1 MGMKLVQ
8 LNVSGFKRITVAEVE
23 FDTDASGVVVLKGRN
38 GAGKSSFLDAFAAL
52 VTPGRNIPK
61 RSMPVHAGEDE
72 ALIVG
77 EFADDDGRIFKVT
90 RRYVAETGKT
100 SILVQQDGL
109 KVADTSTITSAIY
122 SHIALDPLA
131 FATLDPAKQVQTLV
145 QLIGFDPKP
154 LDEKRANLYATRTD
168 IGREVDRLK
177 GVVKSAVKIDR
188 KLAAASPVD
197 PAAIALDLDAM
208 RSRNRQRIALSSR
221 ATETEETIASLEQRL
236 EGLRAY
242 RAEIDADLEELGA
255 EESEADLVAKLSG
268 AQATNDAIR
277 AQRDRAASVKALE
290 DEEARYKNMTG
301 LIEEVDREK
310 LARLAEAK
318 MPVEGLSI
326 EGDEVLLDGTPF
338 AEAASGIKLRTS
350 TAIAIALNPNLR
362 AIIIRD
368 GSLLDADNRKVI
380 DEIAREHDF
389 LVLMEVVD
397 ENAPGGI
404 LFEDGEATDLR
415 DEVTA

>member
-8 LNVSGFKRITVAEVE
+8 LNVNGFKRITVAEVE
-23 FDTDASGVVVLKGRN
+23 FDTDANGVVVLKGRN

-52 VTPGRNIPK
+52 VTPGRQIPK

-72 ALIVG
+72 ATIVG
-77 EFADDDGRIFKVT
+77 EFADDDGHTFTVT

-145 QLIGFDPKP
+145 QLIGFDPAP
-154 LDEKRANLYATRTD
+154 LDKKRADLYATRTTV
-168 IGREVDRLK
+168 GQEVTRLK
-177 GVVKSAVKIDR
+177 GVVASAVKLDK
-188 KLAAASPVD
+188 KLAGAEFVD
-197 PAAIALDLDAM
+197 PAAIAVDLESLRD
-208 RSRNRQRIALSSR
+208 RNRRRQDRARRALSLED
-221 ATETEETIASLEQRL
+221 AIAALEQKIQTIR
-236 EGLRAY
+236 
-242 RAEIDADLEELGA
+242 EELA
-255 EESEADLVAKLSG
+255 NVESEQMEAGPEEDPSKLAEQLAT

-290 DEEARYKNMTG
+290 DEEARYKNLTG
-301 LIEEVDREK
+301 LIDEVDREK

-318 MPVEGLSI
+318 MPVPGLSI
-326 EGDEVLLDGTPF
+326 DGDEVLLDGTPF

-404 LFEDGEATDLR
+404 LFEDGVASDLR
-415 DEVTA
+415 GEVTA